1 MNDYSESSE
10 ITDDDNTSNIKHI
23 PTLNSNEF
31 LYLSQV
37 NVRIFFQ
44 I

>member
-1 MNDYSESSE
+1 MNDYSESLE
-10 ITDDDNTSNIKHI
+10 IIGDNNAGNIKHI
-23 PTLNSNEF
+23 LTLNSNEF

-37 NVRIFFQ
+37 NDRIFSH